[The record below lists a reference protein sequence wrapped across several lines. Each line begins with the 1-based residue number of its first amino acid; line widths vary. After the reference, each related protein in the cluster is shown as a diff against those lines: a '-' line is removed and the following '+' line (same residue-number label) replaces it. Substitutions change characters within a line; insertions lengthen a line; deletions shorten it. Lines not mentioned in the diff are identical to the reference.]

1 MNSRG
6 KIHGSAC
13 PTAFSFLPTTT
24 TAAAMDARAPPFS
37 LLEFGDLVSA
47 ALASPDIPPLA
58 SALPVPREFTTAPTV
73 PTTRRSLL
81 SRVKHALTLVSLRS
95 SSTTHPRRAASEPA
109 RELPRRRARSP
120 AYRIPELQR
129 LSSFNAFDTTNPKDA
144 SAFEPAVPLVM
155 QYERVY
161 GLSVPSLPSYS
172 AHSSSPSP
180 SSAYYDSTPPTSTSS
195 CSSASS
201 YPPTPS
207 TLSPVVESTSEDAC
221 TSRWSLSSHACSEA
235 EPVFLT
241 KPTQTPTPPPTL
253 RRRRTRLSFGL
264 GLRLHLLPPAKPVPV
279 CPLPPLP
286 SHASL
291 LPFSQPSFDA
301 FSSPSAFSH
310 VASRHTFTA
319 PTPTPTA
326 HPGQRA
332 SRSLSLRSVRSLPF
346 SLSRSPLHDEETRSL
361 TTRAQARPS
370 ARSGRRAPVP
380 SLLDAFPVPPSSLPS
395 SPHSSPSKSVKSAS
409 SSPSKRPRSPFPFRH
424 PFPIPGAY
432 PPSPPRFFPFDD
444 DDGDFEEED
453 EEGEDGDVFHSA
465 CSDAF

>member
-1 MNSRG
+1 
-6 KIHGSAC
+6 
-13 PTAFSFLPTTT
+13 
-24 TAAAMDARAPPFS
+24 MDARAPPFS

-58 SALPVPREFTTAPTV
+58 TALPVPRESTATPTA
-73 PTTRRSLL
+73 TKTRRSLL
-81 SRVKHALTLVSLRS
+81 SRVKHALVSLRFPP
-95 SSTTHPRRAASEPA
+95 STTHPRRAASEPA
-109 RELPRRRARSP
+109 PEPPHRRARSP

-129 LSSFNAFDTTNPKDA
+129 LSSFNAFDTSNPKDA

-161 GLSVPSLPSYS
+161 GLSVPSLPSYAS
-172 AHSSSPSP
+172 YSSPS
-180 SSAYYDSTPPTSTSS
+180 SSAYFDSSPPSSTSS
-195 CSSASS
+195 CTSSGSS

-207 TLSPVVESTSEDAC
+207 ILSPVFESSSEDAC
-221 TSRWSLSSHACSEA
+221 TSRWPLASSAFSDA

-241 KPTQTPTPPPTL
+241 KPTQTPTPTLTL
-253 RRRRTRLSFGL
+253 RRRRTRLSLGL
-264 GLRLHLLPPAKPVPV
+264 GLRLGLLPPAKPLPV

-326 HPGQRA
+326 HPDQRP
-332 SRSLSLRSVRSLPF
+332 SKSLRSVRSLPF
-346 SLSRSPLHDEETRSL
+346 SLSRSPLHDEDTRSL
-361 TTRAQARPS
+361 TTRARPS

-380 SLLDAFPVPPSSLPS
+380 SLLDVFPVPPSSVPS
-395 SPHSSPSKSVKSAS
+395 SPYSSPSKSVKSAS
-409 SSPSKRPRSPFPFRH
+409 SSPSKRPSSPFPFTR
-424 PFPIPGAY
+424 PISISIPGAY
-432 PPSPPRFFPFDD
+432 PPSPPRFFRFSDD
-444 DDGDFEEED
+444 DDFDTQDDGKPQEEEGSAEVGAEGD
-453 EEGEDGDVFHSA
+453 RGEEVEVEEDIFHSA